1 MPILN
6 VEDHAPARFLRS
18 QLLERSGFQ
27 VIESDTLAGALRAA
41 LAVPGPRAVLMDV
54 GLPDGDGF
62 DACEQI
68 KSARPE
74 LPVVLISSVY
84 RTTESR
90 REGFR
95 AGADAY
101 LIEPVDPAVL
111 VRTISQIVGDY
122 P

>member
-1 MPILN
+1 
-6 VEDHAPARFLRS
+6 
-18 QLLERSGFQ
+18 
-27 VIESDTLAGALRAA
+27 
-41 LAVPGPRAVLMDV
+41 MDV

-111 VRTISQIVGDY
+111 VRTISQMVGDY
-122 P
+122 PRAPAASPATVRTSPDARIVRANAAAARLLNVGERGAVGRSVLTFFER